1 MFFDIEL
8 MKKTISRAS
17 EKSVS
22 YAVSKLF
29 EDLGVLE
36 ISVKGNVPEKGPI
49 LIVSNHTGV
58 FDSLLLL
65 KLINQNNY
73 HFIAL
78 STYEIFGKKIKEKL
92 LPVYRK
98 RKLNHKIYEYPLS
111 LQVEK
116 TLPINLTDEEILEK
130 NRESI
135 AKAAYYINQGHIV
148 SIFPTGGG
156 GKSIKGSVWKAGIG
170 FIIKKITNPQTKIV
184 FVHIQGTKQSDI
196 VAYLHP
202 LIRKLLFKPRPILIQ
217 FSDNIP
223 LNKVA
228 DTNNEGKEVAKQV
241 EEKYLEWKKISI
253 PTDKFW

>member
-8 MKKTISRAS
+8 MKKTINRAN
-17 EKSVS
+17 EKNVS
-22 YAVSKLF
+22 YAVNKLF

-36 ISVKGNVPEKGPI
+36 ISVKGNVPEKGPV
-49 LIVSNHTGV
+49 LIVSNHTGI

-65 KLINQNNY
+65 KLIDQSNY

-111 LQVEK
+111 LQIEK
-116 TLPINLTDEEILEK
+116 AHPINLMDEEILKK

-135 AKAAYYINQGHIV
+135 AKAAYYINQGHII

-156 GKSIKGSVWKAGIG
+156 GKSIKGSPWKAGIG
-170 FIIKKITNPQTKIV
+170 FLIKKITNPQTKIV

-202 LIRKLLFKPRPILIQ
+202 FIRKLLFKPRPISIQ
-217 FSDNIP
+217 FSGSFP
-223 LNKVA
+223 LNEI
-228 DTNNEGKEVAKQV
+228 TNTNIEGKEIAKQV
-241 EEKYLEWKKISI
+241 EEKYLEWEKNSALS
-253 PTDKFW
+253 